1 MAEKNKVSIIIP
13 IFKVRNFI
21 ERCVCSLFEQ
31 TLKDFEYIFVDDAS
45 PDDSIDILKSC
56 IERYPERMDQVV
68 ILTHEQ
74 NQGLPAA
81 RNTGLAVATGE
92 YVFHCDSDDFVE
104 KDMLEE
110 MYKAAKEKD
119 ADMVYCDFYLS
130 FEKNERYMSNP
141 IYETS
146 DSMLRQGLLGGN
158 MKYNVWNKLVRRS
171 LYTDNDILFP
181 AGHAMGEDMTM
192 IRLAACAKSVAY
204 VPKAFYHY
212 VKLNTNAYS
221 ATMSERHKI
230 DIRFNVDQTVDFL
243 EKKFGNAL
251 DKEIAFF
258 KLNTKLPFIITDDTS
273 QYEVWKEWWPEA
285 NKYICENK
293 QQAFRTRLV
302 QWFAAKRQFWAVK
315 LYFKVVYKLVYG
327 VIYR

>member
-21 ERCVCSLFEQ
+21 ERCVCSLFKQ
-31 TLKDFEYIFVDDAS
+31 TLKDVEYIFVDDAS

-56 IERYPERMDQVV
+56 VDRYPERKDQVV

-141 IYETS
+141 IYETA
-146 DSMLRQGLLGGN
+146 DAMLRQGLLGGN
-158 MKYNVWNKLVRRS
+158 MKYNVWNKLVRKS
-171 LYTDNDILFP
+171 LYTDNDLLFP

-212 VKLNTNAYS
+212 VKLNANAYS

-230 DIRFNVDQTVDFL
+230 DIRFNVDQTVKFL
-243 EKKFGNAL
+243 EKKFGNEL
-251 DKEIAFF
+251 EKEIAFF
-258 KLNTKLPFIITDDTS
+258 KLNTKLPFIITDDTA

-302 QWFAAKRQFWAVK
+302 QWLAAKGQFWAVK

>member
-1 MAEKNKVSIIIP
+1 MSPFVSVVIP
-13 IFKVRNFI
+13 VFKVRNFI
-21 ERCVCSLFEQ
+21 ERCASSLFEQ
-31 TLKDFEYIFVDDAS
+31 TLKDVEYIFVDDAS
-45 PDDSIDILKSC
+45 PDDSIDIIKAC
-56 IERYPERMDQVV
+56 IERYPERKEQVR
-68 ILTHEQ
+68 ILVHEQ

-104 KDMLEE
+104 REMLEE
-110 MYKAAKEKD
+110 MYNAAKAQD

-141 IYETS
+141 VY
-146 DSMLRQGLLGGN
+146 DSAEDVFKKGLLGGA

-171 LYTDNDILFP
+171 LYTDNDIIFP
-181 AGHAMGEDMTM
+181 AGHGMGEDMTM

-212 VKLNTNAYS
+212 VKLNSNAYS
-221 ATMSERHKI
+221 ATMSERHKV
-230 DIRFNVDQTVDFL
+230 DILFNVNQTVDFL
-243 EKKFGNAL
+243 QNKFGDAL

-258 KLNTKLPFIITDDTS
+258 KLNTKLPFLITDDES
-273 QYEVWKEWWPEA
+273 QYAVWKEWWPEA

-293 QQAFRTRLV
+293 NQSIRTRIV
-302 QWFAAKRQFWAVK
+302 QWMAWKEQWWAIK
-315 LYFKVVYKLVYG
+315 LYYRVVFKFVYG

>member
-1 MAEKNKVSIIIP
+1 MTHKVSIIIP

-31 TLKDFEYIFVDDAS
+31 TLKEVEYIFVDDAS

-56 IERYPERMDQVV
+56 IGRYPERKNQVI

-92 YVFHCDSDDFVE
+92 YVFHCDSDDFVD

-141 IYETS
+141 VYKTA

-212 VKLNTNAYS
+212 VKLNANAYS

-251 DKEIAFF
+251 EKEIAFF

-273 QYEVWKEWWPEA
+273 QYEVWKEWWPEE

-302 QWFAAKRQFWAVK
+302 QWFAAKGHFWAVK
-315 LYFKVVYKLVYG
+315 LYFEVVYKLVYG

>member
-1 MAEKNKVSIIIP
+1 MDNYKISVIIP

-31 TLKDFEYIFVDDAS
+31 TLQDVEYIFVDDAS
-45 PDDSIDILKSC
+45 PDDSIEILKSC
-56 IERYPERMDQVV
+56 IERYPERKDQVT

-74 NQGLPAA
+74 NKGLPAA

-110 MYKAAKEKD
+110 MYNAAKSAD

-141 IYETS
+141 VYQTVE
-146 DSMLRQGLLGGN
+146 DMFRLGLLGGN
-158 MKYNVWNKLVRRS
+158 MKYNVWNKLVKRS
-171 LYTDNDILFP
+171 LYTDNDIWFP

-212 VKLNTNAYS
+212 VKLNANAYS

-230 DIRFNVDQTVDFL
+230 DIRFNVDQTVEFL
-243 EKKFGNAL
+243 EKKFGHSL

-258 KLNTKLPFIITDDTS
+258 KLNTKLPFLITDDAT
-273 QYEVWKEWWPEA
+273 QYEVWKEWWSEA

-293 QQAFRTRLV
+293 QQPLRTRLV
-302 QWFAAKRQFWAVK
+302 QWFAAKNQFWAVK

>member
-1 MAEKNKVSIIIP
+1 MRITIIIP

-31 TLKDFEYIFVDDAS
+31 TLNDVEYIFVDDAS

-56 IERYPERMDQVV
+56 IDRYPERKDQVI

-130 FEKNERYMSNP
+130 FEKNERYMANP
-141 IYETS
+141 VYETA

-212 VKLNTNAYS
+212 VKLNANAYS

-230 DIRFNVDQTVDFL
+230 DIRFNADQTVEFL

-251 DKEIAFF
+251 DKEVAFF
-258 KLNTKLPFIITDDTS
+258 KLNTKLPFIITDDAT
-273 QYEVWKEWWPEA
+273 QYEVWKDWWPEA

-302 QWFAAKRQFWAVK
+302 QWFAANGQFWAVK

>member
-1 MAEKNKVSIIIP
+1 
-13 IFKVRNFI
+13 
-21 ERCVCSLFEQ
+21 
-31 TLKDFEYIFVDDAS
+31 
-45 PDDSIDILKSC
+45 
-56 IERYPERMDQVV
+56 
-68 ILTHEQ
+68 
-74 NQGLPAA
+74 
-81 RNTGLAVATGE
+81 
-92 YVFHCDSDDFVE
+92 
-104 KDMLEE
+104 
-110 MYKAAKEKD
+110 MYNAAKASE

-141 IYETS
+141 VYQTAE
-146 DSMLRQGLLGGN
+146 DMFRLGLLGGN
-158 MKYNVWNKLVRRS
+158 MKYNVWNKLVKRS
-171 LYTDNDILFP
+171 LYTDNDIWFP

-192 IRLAACAKSVAY
+192 IRLAACAKSVVY

-212 VKLNTNAYS
+212 VKLNANAYS

-230 DIRFNVDQTVDFL
+230 DIRFNVDQTVEFL
-243 EKKFGNAL
+243 EKKFGHSL

-258 KLNTKLPFIITDDTS
+258 KLNTKLPFIITDDAT

-293 QQAFRTRLV
+293 QQLLRTRLV
-302 QWFAAKRQFWAVK
+302 QWFAAKGQFWAVK

>member
-1 MAEKNKVSIIIP
+1 MIGISIIVP

-31 TLKDFEYIFVDDAS
+31 TLTDVEYIFVDDAS
-45 PDDSIDILKSC
+45 PDDSIDILKAC
-56 IERYPERMDQVV
+56 IERYPERKGQVQ
-68 ILTHEQ
+68 ILVHEQ

-104 KDMLEE
+104 KDMLKE
-110 MYKAAKEKD
+110 MYRAAKDRD
-119 ADMVYCDFYLS
+119 ADIVYCDFYLS

-141 IYETS
+141 SYGTADE
-146 DSMLRQGLLGGN
+146 MLKAGLLGGN

-171 LYTDNDILFP
+171 LYTGNDITFP
-181 AGHAMGEDMTM
+181 AGYGMGEDMTM

-221 ATMSERHKI
+221 ATMSERHKV
-230 DIRFNVDQTVDFL
+230 DILYNVGKTEDFL
-243 EKKFGNAL
+243 RLKFGNSL

-258 KLNTKLPFIITDDTS
+258 KLNTKLPFLITDDEA

-285 NKYICENK
+285 NKYICKNK
-293 QQAFRTRLV
+293 QQALRTRML
-302 QWFAAKRQFWAVK
+302 QWLAAKGLFWAVK
-315 LYFKVVYKLVYG
+315 LYFRIVYKLVYG
-327 VIYR
+327 VIYK

>member
-1 MAEKNKVSIIIP
+1 MRVSIVVP
-13 IFKVRNFI
+13 VFKVRNFI

-31 TLKDFEYIFVDDAS
+31 TLKDVEYIFVDDAS
-45 PDDSIDILKSC
+45 PDDSIDILKEC
-56 IERYPERMDQVV
+56 IERYPERMDRVV

-81 RNTGLAVATGE
+81 RNTGLALASGE
-92 YVFHCDSDDFVE
+92 YIFHCDSDDFVE

-110 MYKAAKEKD
+110 MYNVAKAKD

-141 IYETS
+141 AHEIAE
-146 DSMLRQGLLGGN
+146 DALKIGLLGGN
-158 MKYNVWNKLVRRS
+158 MKYNVWNKLVRRR
-171 LYTDNDILFP
+171 LYVDNNISFP

-192 IRLAACAKSVAY
+192 IKLAACAKSIAY

-212 VKLNTNAYS
+212 VKLNANAYS
-221 ATMSERHKI
+221 VTMSERHKI
-230 DIRFNVDQTVDFL
+230 DIRFNVDQTVAFL
-243 EKKFGNAL
+243 QEKFGNAL
-251 DKEIAFF
+251 DREIAFL
-258 KLNTKLPFIITDDTS
+258 KLNTKLPFLITDDES

-285 NKYICENK
+285 NKYIIENK
-293 QQAFRTRLV
+293 NQAFRTRLV
-302 QWFAAKRQFWAVK
+302 QWFAAKGQFWAVK

>member
-1 MAEKNKVSIIIP
+1 MYSVSIIIP

-31 TLKDFEYIFVDDAS
+31 TLTDVEYIFIDDAS
-45 PDDSIDILKSC
+45 PDDSIDILKAC
-56 IERYPERMDQVV
+56 IERYPERKEQVQV
-68 ILTHEQ
+68 LVHEQ

-81 RNTGLAVATGE
+81 RNTGLAVAKGE

-110 MYKAAKEKD
+110 MYKAAKGKD

-141 IYETS
+141 AYDTAE
-146 DSMLRQGLLGGN
+146 DMFKLGLLGGN

-171 LYTDNDILFP
+171 LYTDNDIIFP

-192 IRLAACAKSVAY
+192 MRLAACAKSVAY

-212 VKLNTNAYS
+212 VKLNANAYS
-221 ATMSERHKI
+221 ATMSDRHKV
-230 DIRFNVDQTVDFL
+230 DIRFNVDQTVEFL
-243 EKKFGNAL
+243 QNRFGDAL
-251 DKEIAFF
+251 DREIAFF
-258 KLNTKLPFIITDDTS
+258 KLNTKLPFLITDDKT

-285 NKYICENK
+285 NRYICENK
-293 QQAFRTRLV
+293 QQPLRTRMV
-302 QWFAAKRQFWAVK
+302 QWLAAKGQFWAVK
-315 LYFKVVYKLVYG
+315 LYFKVVYKLDYG
-327 VIYR
+327 VIYK

>member
-1 MAEKNKVSIIIP
+1 MYSVSVIIP
-13 IFKVRNFI
+13 IFKVRKFI
-21 ERCVCSLFEQ
+21 ARCACSLFEQ
-31 TLKDFEYIFVDDAS
+31 TLKSVEYIFIDDAS

-56 IERYPERMDQVV
+56 IERYPERKGQVR
-68 ILTHEQ
+68 ILAHEQ

-81 RNTGLAVATGE
+81 RNTGLAVAAGE

-110 MYKAAKEKD
+110 MYRAAKEKD

-141 IYETS
+141 VYETAE
-146 DSMLRQGLLGGN
+146 DMFRKGLLGGA
-158 MKYNVWNKLVRRS
+158 MKYNVWNKLVKRS
-171 LYTDNDILFP
+171 LYTDNGILFP

-192 IRLAACAKSVAY
+192 IRLAACAESVAY

-212 VKLNTNAYS
+212 VKLNANAYS
-221 ATMSERHKI
+221 ATMSDRHKE
-230 DIRFNVDQTVDFL
+230 DIRFNVDQTVEFL
-243 EKKFGNAL
+243 KKRFGNAL

-258 KLNTKLPFIITDDTS
+258 KLNTKLPFLITDNEEE
-273 QYEVWKEWWPEA
+273 YEVWKEWWPEA

-293 QQAFRTRLV
+293 HQAFRTRMV
-302 QWFAAKRQFWAVK
+302 QWLAAKGQFWAVK
-315 LYFKVVYKLVYG
+315 VYFKLVYKLVYG
-327 VIYR
+327 VIYK

>member
-1 MAEKNKVSIIIP
+1 MAETSRVSIIIP

-21 ERCVCSLFEQ
+21 EGCACSLFEQ
-31 TLKDFEYIFVDDAS
+31 TLRDIEYIFVDDAS
-45 PDDSIDILKSC
+45 PDDSIEILKSC
-56 IERYPERMDQVV
+56 MERYPERKGQVKV
-68 ILTHEQ
+68 LTHEQ

-92 YVFHCDSDDFVE
+92 YVFQCDSDDFVE

-110 MYKAAKEKD
+110 MYKAAKAQD

-141 IYETS
+141 AYETAEDMFKS
-146 DSMLRQGLLGGN
+146 GLLGGN
-158 MKYNVWNKLVRRS
+158 MKYNVWNKLVKRS
-171 LYTDNDILFP
+171 LYTDNDIWFP

-192 IRLAACAKSVAY
+192 IRLAACARSVAY
-204 VPKAFYHY
+204 VAKAFYHY
-212 VKLNTNAYS
+212 VKLNSNAYS
-221 ATMSERHKI
+221 ATMSERHKE
-230 DIRFNVDQTVDFL
+230 DIRFNVDQTVEFL
-243 EKKFGNAL
+243 QKKFGDSL

-258 KLNTKLPFIITDDTS
+258 KLNTKLPFLITDDET
-273 QYEVWKEWWPEA
+273 QYDVWKEWWPEA

-302 QWFAAKRQFWAVK
+302 QWFAATGQFWAVK
-315 LYFKVVYKLVYG
+315 LYFKVAYKLVYG

>member
-1 MAEKNKVSIIIP
+1 MPKVSIIIP

-21 ERCVCSLFEQ
+21 ERCICSLFEQ
-31 TLKDFEYIFVDDAS
+31 TLSDVEYIFVDDAS

-56 IERYPERMDQVV
+56 IDRYPERKDQVI
-68 ILTHEQ
+68 ILTHDQ

-141 IYETS
+141 VYETA
-146 DSMLRQGLLGGN
+146 DSMLIQGLFGGN

-212 VKLNTNAYS
+212 VKLNANAYS

-230 DIRFNVDQTVDFL
+230 DIRFNVDQTVEFL
-243 EKKFGNAL
+243 EKKFGHAL

-258 KLNTKLPFIITDDTS
+258 KLNTKLPFLITDDAS

-302 QWFAAKRQFWAVK
+302 QWLAAKGQFWAVK

>member
-1 MAEKNKVSIIIP
+1 MNNVSVIIP

-31 TLKDFEYIFVDDAS
+31 TLKDVEYIFVDDAT
-45 PDDSIDILKSC
+45 PDDSIEILKSC
-56 IERYPERMDQVV
+56 VDRYPGRKEQIQ

-110 MYKAAKEKD
+110 MYNAAKAND
-119 ADMVYCDFYLS
+119 VDMVYCDFYLS

-141 IYETS
+141 AYETAE
-146 DSMLRQGLLGGN
+146 DVLKAGLLGGN
-158 MKYNVWNKLVRRS
+158 MKYNVWNKLVKRS
-171 LYTDNDILFP
+171 LYTENGIAFP

-192 IRLAACAKSVAY
+192 IRLAACAKTVAY

-230 DIRFNVDQTVDFL
+230 DIRFNVDQTVAFL
-243 EKKFGNAL
+243 QDKFGRTL

-258 KLNTKLPFIITDDTS
+258 KLNTKLPFLITDDET

-285 NKYICENK
+285 NAYICENK
-293 QQAFRTRLV
+293 NQAFRTRLV
-302 QWFAAKRQFWAVK
+302 QWFAAKGQFWAVK

>member
-1 MAEKNKVSIIIP
+1 MLISIIIP

-31 TLKDFEYIFVDDAS
+31 TLKEVEYIFVDDAS
-45 PDDSIDILKSC
+45 PDDSIDILRSC
-56 IERYPERMDQVV
+56 IERYPERKDQVV
-68 ILTHEQ
+68 ILTHEH

-141 IYETS
+141 VYETS

-204 VPKAFYHY
+204 APKAFYHY

-230 DIRFNVDQTVDFL
+230 DIRFNVDQTVEFL
-243 EKKFGNAL
+243 ERKFGNAL
-251 DKEIAFF
+251 DKEVAFF
-258 KLNTKLPFIITDDTS
+258 KLNTKLPFIITDDAS

-302 QWFAAKRQFWAVK
+302 QWLAAKRQFWAVK

>member
-1 MAEKNKVSIIIP
+1 MQISIIIP

-31 TLKDFEYIFVDDAS
+31 TLKYVEYIFVDDAS
-45 PDDSIDILKSC
+45 PDDSIDILKAC
-56 IERYPERMDQVV
+56 IERYPERKEQVQ
-68 ILTHEQ
+68 ILVHEQ

-110 MYKAAKEKD
+110 MYRAAKEKD

-141 IYETS
+141 AYETAE
-146 DSMLRQGLLGGN
+146 DMFKQGLLGGN

-171 LYTDNDILFP
+171 LYTDNDITFP

-212 VKLNTNAYS
+212 VKLNANAYS
-221 ATMSERHKI
+221 ATMSERHKV
-230 DIRFNVDQTVDFL
+230 DIRYNVDQTVEFL
-243 EKKFGNAL
+243 QSRFGDAL
-251 DKEIAFF
+251 DREIAFF
-258 KLNTKLPFIITDDTS
+258 KLNTKLPFLITDDQA
-273 QYEVWKEWWPEA
+273 QYEVWKEWWLEA

-293 QQAFRTRLV
+293 QQPLRTRMV
-302 QWFAAKRQFWAVK
+302 QWFAANGQFWAVK

-327 VIYR
+327 VIYK

>member
-1 MAEKNKVSIIIP
+1 MIVSIIIP
-13 IFKVRNFI
+13 VFKVRNFI
-21 ERCVCSLFEQ
+21 EGCACSLFEQ
-31 TLKDFEYIFVDDAS
+31 TLKDVEYIFVDDAS
-45 PDDSIDILKSC
+45 PDDSIDIVKAC
-56 IERYPERMDQVV
+56 VERYPERKEQVR
-68 ILTHEQ
+68 ILVHEQ

-104 KDMLEE
+104 REMLEE
-110 MYKAAKEKD
+110 MYNAAKAQD

-141 IYETS
+141 VYES
-146 DSMLRQGLLGGN
+146 AEDMFKKGLLGGA

-171 LYTDNDILFP
+171 LYTDNDITFP
-181 AGHAMGEDMTM
+181 AGHGMGEDMTM

-212 VKLNTNAYS
+212 VKLNANAYS
-221 ATMSERHKI
+221 ATMSERHKV
-230 DIRFNVDQTVDFL
+230 DILFNVNQTVEFL
-243 EKKFGNAL
+243 QNKFGDAL

-258 KLNTKLPFIITDDTS
+258 KLNTKLPFLITDDES
-273 QYEVWKEWWPEA
+273 QYEVWKEWWSEA

-293 QQAFRTRLV
+293 TQSFRTRMV
-302 QWFAAKRQFWAVK
+302 QLFAAKGQFWAVK
-315 LYFKVVYKLVYG
+315 LYFKVVYKFIYG
-327 VIYR
+327 VIYK

>member
-1 MAEKNKVSIIIP
+1 MSALISVVVP
-13 IFKVRNFI
+13 IFNVHNFI
-21 ERCVCSLFEQ
+21 ERCVCSLLEQ
-31 TLKDFEYIFVDDAS
+31 TLKDIEYVFIDDAT
-45 PDDSIDILKSC
+45 PDDSVEILKSC
-56 IERYPERMDQVV
+56 LDRYPERKGRVA

-110 MYKAAKEKD
+110 MYNAAKAKD

-141 IYETS
+141 VYETA
-146 DSMLRQGLLGGN
+146 DDALRSGFLGGN

-171 LYTDNDILFP
+171 LYTENGIAFP

-192 IRLAACAKSVAY
+192 VRLAACAKSIAY

-212 VKLNTNAYS
+212 VKLNANAYS

-230 DIRFNVDQTVDFL
+230 DIRFNVDQTVAFL
-243 EKKFGNAL
+243 QKKFGNAL

-258 KLNTKLPFIITDDTS
+258 KLNTKLPFLITDDAT

-285 NKYICENK
+285 NGFIFQNRN
-293 QQAFRTRLV
+293 QSFRTKLV
-302 QWFAAKRQFWAVK
+302 QWFAAKDQFWAVK
-315 LYFKVVYKLVYG
+315 LYFKVVYKLIYG